1 MENIN
6 WLGYS
11 VKGYPD
17 FRIDLFNDH
26 VRFVLSREITKAI
39 TIHGHKGLLTGYS
52 FGITDQGGEND

>member
-6 WLGYS
+6 WFGYS

-26 VRFVLSREITKAI
+26 VNFVLSREIAQVITLYGYSSAI
-39 TIHGHKGLLTGYS
+39 GSGYS
-52 FGITDQGGEND
+52 FGITNDETI